1 MPKVKITS
9 NLHRFFPMLA
19 DENLHFAGHSVHDVI
34 KNIEQVAPGFSH
46 YILDE
51 RGQVRRHVVICID
64 EEFIID
70 RKKLSDKITE
80 ENTLYVFQA
89 LTGG

>member
-19 DENLHFAGHSVHDVI
+19 DENLHLAGQSVSDVI
-34 KNIEQVAPGFSH
+34 KNIELLAPGFSH

-51 RGQVRRHVVICID
+51 HGQVRRHVVICID